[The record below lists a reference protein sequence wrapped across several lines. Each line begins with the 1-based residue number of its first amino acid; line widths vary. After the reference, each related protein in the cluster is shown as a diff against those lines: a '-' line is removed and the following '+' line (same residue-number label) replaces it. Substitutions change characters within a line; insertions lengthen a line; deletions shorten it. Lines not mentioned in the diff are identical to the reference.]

1 MKIREMS
8 RKTSLLCL
16 STVTM
21 GRSQMLTGREG
32 KSHYYQSA
40 EDEDQR
46 EEEEDQSSLP
56 IYSDYGVESDAN
68 RERG

>member
-1 MKIREMS
+1 MWHNEKCICRKLSEVRE
-8 RKTSLLCL
+8 KLGHLKSL
-16 STVTM
+16 V
-21 GRSQMLTGREG
+21 R
-32 KSHYYQSA
+32 YYQSA

-56 IYSDYGVESDAN
+56 IYSDYGAESDAN

>member
-1 MKIREMS
+1 MRE
-8 RKTSLLCL
+8 KLGHLKSL
-16 STVTM
+16 V
-21 GRSQMLTGREG
+21 R
-32 KSHYYQSA
+32 YYQSA

-56 IYSDYGVESDAN
+56 IYSDYGVESDAD

>member
-1 MKIREMS
+1 
-8 RKTSLLCL
+8 
-16 STVTM
+16 
-21 GRSQMLTGREG
+21 MLTGREG

-68 RERG
+68 RERGYCKSLKVLYTRTFVTVC

>member
-1 MKIREMS
+1 
-8 RKTSLLCL
+8 
-16 STVTM
+16 
-21 GRSQMLTGREG
+21 MLTGREG

-46 EEEEDQSSLP
+46 DEEEDQSSLP
-56 IYSDYGVESDAN
+56 IYSDYGAESDAN

>member
-1 MKIREMS
+1 
-8 RKTSLLCL
+8 
-16 STVTM
+16 
-21 GRSQMLTGREG
+21 MLTGREG

-56 IYSDYGVESDAN
+56 IYSYYGVESDAN

>member
-1 MKIREMS
+1 
-8 RKTSLLCL
+8 
-16 STVTM
+16 
-21 GRSQMLTGREG
+21 MLTGREG

-40 EDEDQR
+40 KDEDQR

-56 IYSDYGVESDAN
+56 VYSDYGAESDAN